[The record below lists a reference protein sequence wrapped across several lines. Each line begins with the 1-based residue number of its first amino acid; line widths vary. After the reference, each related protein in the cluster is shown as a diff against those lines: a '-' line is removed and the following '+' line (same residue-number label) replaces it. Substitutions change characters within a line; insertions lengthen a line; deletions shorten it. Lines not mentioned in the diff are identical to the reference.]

1 MQLLKLNEKY
11 KYQSMQTT
19 CKAYAERALGQE
31 VESGGRITAIQ
42 SWDQGL
48 RSF

>member
-19 CKAYAERALGQE
+19 FKVYTERALGSERTDQE
-31 VESGGRITAIQ
+31 VESLPFSLENGV
-42 SWDQGL
+42 
-48 RSF
+48 